1 MKEMK
6 HTDEERAAWR
16 ATMNK
21 LVKQVA
27 AMSREEREQVAA
39 RLGIVTCEG
48 HALSFYNQCFL
59 AAQGAGSATI
69 VAGFQQ
75 WRRNGRCVRKGEH
88 ACGVIYVPTGKR
100 RSEDSEDEEAP
111 SSPADRESVRFMLVP
126 VFDVSQ
132 TEALETAAS
141 VAA

>member
-1 MKEMK
+1 MKRS
-6 HTDEERAAWR
+6 DEERKAWR
-16 ATMNK
+16 EAMNR
-21 LVKQVA
+21 LIKQVG
-27 AMSREEREQVAA
+27 AMSAEEREQVAA
-39 RLGIVTCEG
+39 RLGIVTSDG
-48 HALSFYNQCFL
+48 HVLSFYNQCFL

-75 WRRNGRCVRKGEH
+75 WRRAGRCVRKGEH
-88 ACGVIYVPTGKR
+88 SCGVIYVPTGKR

-132 TEALETAAS
+132 TDALQAAAS